1 MCETI
6 NFEDIKPELKKQKIK
21 AKIREAA
28 NKVKETTKKA
38 VGWCKEHPEI
48 AGLIAV
54 GLGKVGHDIYRDVRS
69 DMRERR
75 EINSRERRTYDP
87 QTGDWYDLKR
97 SLSNREKEEIRHRLD
112 DGERKVDILRDMRVL
127 R

>member
-6 NFEDIKPELKKQKIK
+6 NFEDIKPELKKQKFK

-28 NKVKETTKKA
+28 NKAKETAKKA
-38 VGWCKEHPEI
+38 VKWCKDNPEI